1 MTLAISKEE
10 FLHLLLNFPEDNSS
24 VNKEMILTTLSLVHS
39 ENIYSYTQQEIN
51 SIINKKG
58 YLVSDFFEFLKNIP
72 IKKGE
77 EDSDHVDICRK
88 IMFTSNIKN
97 ENTEQLK
104 EAIYLQHFKFIFN
117 NIDFYNQLFPELTN
131 TELSTVLSERL
142 LVNKSNFHYIMKE
155 ININELKNSSDKQKI
170 ILDIFKSDSTE
181 LKHNF
186 ELYYN
191 SYLQTMKNTL
201 QTHGSEHNIKIPS
214 LIEDLEKFLWI
225 AKHSY
230 NNNDKFFNQFKEKI
244 NINDFT
250 VEQQTEI
257 QKLFLDFTIQTI
269 PSAYKKRL

>member
-1 MTLAISKEE
+1 MTVALSKDE
-10 FLHLLLNFPEDNSS
+10 FLHLLLNFPEENSS
-24 VNKEMILTTLSLVHS
+24 VNKELIYTTLSLTQS
-39 ENIYSYTQQEIN
+39 ENIYSYNQQEIN

-58 YLVSDFFEFLKNIP
+58 YLVSDFFEFLKNMP

-77 EDSDHVDICRK
+77 ENSDHVDICRK
-88 IMFTSNIKN
+88 IMFTSNLKN

-104 EAIYLQHFKFIFN
+104 EEIYLQHFKLIFN

-142 LVNKSNFHYIMKE
+142 FVNKSNFHYIMKE
-155 ININELKNSSDKQKI
+155 INTNELKNSSDKQKI

-191 SYLQTMKNTL
+191 SYLHTMKHTL
-201 QTHGSEHNIKIPS
+201 QTHGSAHNLKIPR

-230 NNNDKFFNQFKEKI
+230 NNNDELFNQFNKKI

-257 QKLFLDFTIQTI
+257 HKLFLDFTIQTI
-269 PSAYKKRL
+269 PSAYKQRL

>member
-1 MTLAISKEE
+1 MTLALSKEE

-24 VNKEMILTTLSLVHS
+24 VNKEMILTTLSLVYS
-39 ENIYSYTQQEIN
+39 VNIYSYTQQEIN

-72 IKKGE
+72 IKKGA
-77 EDSDHVDICRK
+77 EDSDHVVICRK

-142 LVNKSNFHYIMKE
+142 FVNKSNFHYIMKE

-191 SYLQTMKNTL
+191 SYLHTMKDTL
-201 QTHGSEHNIKIPS
+201 QTHSSPHNLKIPR

-230 NNNDKFFNQFKEKI
+230 NNNEKFFNQFNEKI

>member
-1 MTLAISKEE
+1 MTLELSKEE

-24 VNKEMILTTLSLVHS
+24 VNKELILTTLSLVHS

-72 IKKGE
+72 IKKGA

-104 EAIYLQHFKFIFN
+104 EEIYLQHFKFIFN

-155 ININELKNSSDKQKI
+155 INIYELKNSSDKQKI

-191 SYLQTMKNTL
+191 SYLQTMRNTL

-230 NNNDKFFNQFKEKI
+230 NNNEKFFNQFNEKI

-257 QKLFLDFTIQTI
+257 QKLFLDCAIQPI
-269 PSAYKKRL
+269 PSGHKQRL

>member
-1 MTLAISKEE
+1 MTLALSKEE

-24 VNKEMILTTLSLVHS
+24 VNKEMILTTLSLVNS

-77 EDSDHVDICRK
+77 ENSDHVDICRK

-142 LVNKSNFHYIMKE
+142 FVNKSNFHYIMKE
-155 ININELKNSSDKQKI
+155 ININELKNNSDKQQI
-170 ILDIFKSDSTE
+170 ILDIFKSDSKE

-191 SYLQTMKNTL
+191 SYLHTMKDTL
-201 QTHGSEHNIKIPS
+201 QTHSSLHNLKIPR
-214 LIEDLEKFLWI
+214 LIEDLKKFLWI

-230 NNNDKFFNQFKEKI
+230 NNNETLFNQFNEKI

-257 QKLFLDFTIQTI
+257 QKLFLDCTIQPI
-269 PSAYKKRL
+269 PSGSKQRL

>member
-1 MTLAISKEE
+1 MTLELSKEE

-24 VNKEMILTTLSLVHS
+24 VNKELILTTLSLVHS

-72 IKKGE
+72 IKKGA

-88 IMFTSNIKN
+88 LMFTSNIKN

-104 EAIYLQHFKFIFN
+104 EEIYLQHFKFIFN

-155 ININELKNSSDKQKI
+155 INIYELKNSSDKQKI

-191 SYLQTMKNTL
+191 SYLQTMRNTL

-230 NNNDKFFNQFKEKI
+230 NNNEKFFNQFNEKI

-257 QKLFLDFTIQTI
+257 QKLFLDCAIQPI
-269 PSAYKKRL
+269 PSGHKQRL

>member
-1 MTLAISKEE
+1 MEALSKEE

-24 VNKEMILTTLSLVHS
+24 VNKEIILTTLSLVHS

-72 IKKGE
+72 IKKGA

-104 EAIYLQHFKFIFN
+104 EAICLQHFKFIFN
-117 NIDFYNQLFPELTN
+117 NIDFYNRLFPELTN

-142 LVNKSNFHYIMKE
+142 FVNKSNFHYIMKE
-155 ININELKNSSDKQKI
+155 ININELKNNSDKQKI
-170 ILDIFKSDSTE
+170 ILDIFKSDSKE

-191 SYLQTMKNTL
+191 SYLHTMKDTL
-201 QTHGSEHNIKIPS
+201 QTHSSLNNLKIPR

-230 NNNDKFFNQFKEKI
+230 NNNEKFFNQFNEKI

-250 VEQQTEI
+250 VEQQIEI
-257 QKLFLDFTIQTI
+257 QKLFLDCTIQPI
-269 PSAYKKRL
+269 PSGPKQRL

>member
-1 MTLAISKEE
+1 MTLALSKEE

-24 VNKEMILTTLSLVHS
+24 VNKELIFTTLSLVHS

-77 EDSDHVDICRK
+77 ENSDHVDICRK

-104 EAIYLQHFKFIFN
+104 EAIYLQNFKFIFN

-142 LVNKSNFHYIMKE
+142 FVNKSNFHYIMKE

-191 SYLQTMKNTL
+191 SYLHNMKDTL
-201 QTHGSEHNIKIPS
+201 QTHSSLHNLKIPR

-230 NNNDKFFNQFKEKI
+230 NNNEKFFNQFNEKI

>member
-1 MTLAISKEE
+1 MTLALSKEE
-10 FLHLLLNFPEDNSS
+10 FLYLLLNFPEDNSS
-24 VNKEMILTTLSLVHS
+24 VNKDLIFTTLSLVHS
-39 ENIYSYTQQEIN
+39 EHIYSYTQQEIN

-58 YLVSDFFEFLKNIP
+58 YIVSDFFEFFKNIP
-72 IKKGE
+72 IKIGE
-77 EDSDHVDICRK
+77 ENSDHVDICRK

-142 LVNKSNFHYIMKE
+142 FVNKSNFHYIMKE
-155 ININELKNSSDKQKI
+155 INVNELKNSSDKQKI

-191 SYLQTMKNTL
+191 SYLQTMKDTL
-201 QTHGSEHNIKIPS
+201 QTHSSPHNLKIPR

-230 NNNDKFFNQFKEKI
+230 NNNEKFFNQFNEKI

-257 QKLFLDFTIQTI
+257 QKLFLDCTIQSI
-269 PSAYKKRL
+269 PSGHKQRL

>member
-1 MTLAISKEE
+1 MEALSKEE

-72 IKKGE
+72 INIGE
-77 EDSDHVDICRK
+77 ENSDHVDICRK

-131 TELSTVLSERL
+131 TELSTILSERL

-191 SYLQTMKNTL
+191 SYLHTMKDTL
-201 QTHGSEHNIKIPS
+201 QTHSSLHNLKIPH

-230 NNNDKFFNQFKEKI
+230 SNHEKFFNQFNENI
-244 NINDFT
+244 SINDFT

-269 PSAYKKRL
+269 PGTHKQRL

>member
-1 MTLAISKEE
+1 MTLALSKEE

-24 VNKEMILTTLSLVHS
+24 VNKEMILTTLSLVNS

-77 EDSDHVDICRK
+77 ENSDHADICRK

-142 LVNKSNFHYIMKE
+142 FVNKSNFHYILKE

-191 SYLQTMKNTL
+191 SYLHTMKDTL
-201 QTHGSEHNIKIPS
+201 QTHSSLHNLKIPR

-230 NNNDKFFNQFKEKI
+230 NNNEKFCNQFNEKI

-250 VEQQTEI
+250 VEQQIEI
-257 QKLFLDFTIQTI
+257 QKLFLDCTIQPI
-269 PSAYKKRL
+269 PSGPKQRL

>member
-1 MTLAISKEE
+1 MTLTLSKEE

-24 VNKEMILTTLSLVHS
+24 VNKEIILTTLSLVHS

-142 LVNKSNFHYIMKE
+142 FVNKSNFHYILKE

-191 SYLQTMKNTL
+191 SYLHTMKDTL
-201 QTHGSEHNIKIPS
+201 QTHSSLHNLKIPR

-230 NNNDKFFNQFKEKI
+230 NNNEKFFNQFNEKI

-269 PSAYKKRL
+269 PSVYKKRL